1 MGLGTTPIS
10 DRLLIERPITWSVSV
25 NPVQGQWSS
34 VSLNVTTT
42 YYLVNEIHL
51 YATGAYRYVGCSY
64 AEARSVADALA
75 SKLVFPT
82 KYSYW
87 TGTADLFM
95 DAALGETLQADIQIV
110 KQSGHLYDVV
120 VTVNAD
126 DVRRRIPAG
135 GDVYQSLFVTERNR
149 DWVPSVS

>member
-10 DRLLIERPITWSVSV
+10 DRLLIERPITWSISV
-25 NPVQGQWSS
+25 NPVQGQWSA
-34 VSLNVTTT
+34 VELNVTTT
-42 YYLVNEIHL
+42 YCLVSEIHL

-64 AEARSVADALA
+64 SEARSIADALA
-75 SKLVFPT
+75 EKLVFPS

-87 TGTADLFM
+87 TGTSDLFM
-95 DAALGETLQADIQIV
+95 DAKLGETLQADIQIV

-126 DVRRRIPAG
+126 DVRRRIPTR
-135 GDVYQSLFVTERNR
+135 GDSYQSLFVTERNR
-149 DWVPSVS
+149 DWIPSVS